1 MASKDGNN
9 TPTNYPDLYDIP
21 RATIGEIRDQI
32 RLSLKHKQHR
42 GAIVLVSEAGIGKS
56 SIVHQ
61 IAREEG
67 YRVCDIRTAHYG
79 LMGAGIPSTK
89 NQEKDFFDIV
99 LPSIFPKQGEKAI
112 VMFDELNQGLQ
123 HAIAMFF
130 SLIED
135 RRMFN
140 YTLPEDT
147 LVVGMMNP
155 AGAKYSVTMI
165 ENNAALRRR
174 IKWFYGIFS
183 FKEWMQHARTSDF
196 HASDLACLR
205 APHACHPLILDF
217 FAAHPRAVYDEVA
230 REANKQY
237 CCPAVT
243 QTLSLDCYN
252 LDREGIPLDSDM
264 AQMRFGGSCGVTLAT
279 KLTDYASN
287 PNATLDPVD
296 VLTNY
301 KKVRR
306 RIKRMSEKHQD
317 RLAELN
323 HNVVQRLFTLDDNVT
338 AEKVAPN
345 LLAFLQDLPNSM
357 TQMILSSMQ
366 AAAVASKRQSFYTEL
381 HRVYATDYADEWID
395 ITHELDTSHK
405 EIDGLLNP

>member
-1 MASKDGNN
+1 MASKDGNREV
-9 TPTNYPDLYDIP
+9 TNYADLYDIP

-32 RLSLKHKQHR
+32 KLSLKYRQHR

-89 NQEKDFFDIV
+89 NQKKDFFDIV
-99 LPSIFPKQGEKAI
+99 LPSIFPQPGEKAI

-140 YTLPEDT
+140 YTLPDDT

-183 FKEWMQHARTSDF
+183 YSEWLKHAQSEEF
-196 HASDLACLR
+196 HASDMACLGEKR
-205 APHACHPLILDF
+205 ACHPLILDF
-217 FAAHPRAVYDEVA
+217 FTANPRSVYDEIA

-252 LDREGIPLDSDM
+252 MERAGMELDSDE
-264 AQMRFGGSCGVTLAT
+264 AQMRLAGSCGVTLA
-279 KLTDYASN
+279 KRISDYASD
-287 PNATLDPVD
+287 PNASINPKD
-296 VLTNY
+296 VLTNF
-301 KKVRR
+301 KKVKRR
-306 RIKRMSEKHQD
+306 VRRLAENKQD
-317 RLAELN
+317 KLAELN
-323 HNVVQRLFTLDDNVT
+323 HNVVQRLFTLDVP

-345 LLAFLQDLPNSM
+345 LLDFFGTLPNSM
-357 TQMILSSMQ
+357 RQTILSSMNS
-366 AAAVASKRQSFYTEL
+366 AAKAAKKMDYNEDL
-381 HRVYATDYADEWID
+381 IRVLSSDYADEWID
-395 ITHELDTSHK
+395 ITVALDASDREVNK
-405 EIDGLLNP
+405 ALGS